1 MNKLVRGFAFD
12 GQVRLIGV
20 VSTDIVQD
28 ALDIHKLSP
37 VATAS
42 LGKLL
47 TAGVIMGSMMKNDT
61 DKLTLMVKGDGPI
74 GNIVVCGNS
83 KGEVKGYAYNPYVD
97 IPLNNEGRIDV
108 GAAVGKRGLLSVI
121 KDIGLKE
128 PQTGSVEITTGEIT
142 DELLEYFTV
151 SEQVPSVIDL
161 GVLVTKEASVS
172 VAGGYLLQL
181 MPGIDTAIID
191 MIVGRISNL
200 RPICEL
206 LKEGFSILDILK
218 AISGDDNVI
227 VLEESEPR
235 FKCDCSRDRMEAALN
250 TLSKEE
256 RKKMIEEDGFIE
268 MKCSFCKKVEHFN

>member
-1 MNKLVRGFAFD
+1 MDKLVRGFAFD

-20 VSTDIVQD
+20 ISTDIVQA

-37 VATAS
+37 VATAA

-47 TAGVIMGSMMKNDT
+47 TAGAIMGSMMKNDT
-61 DKLTLMVKGDGPI
+61 DKLTLMIKGNGPL

-83 KGEVKGYAYNPYVD
+83 KGEVKGYVHNPVTD
-97 IPLNNEGRIDV
+97 VPLTKNGRIDI
-108 GAAVGKRGLLSVI
+108 GAGVGKSGLLSVI

-161 GVLVTKEASVS
+161 GVLVTKDAKVS
-172 VAGGYLLQL
+172 AAGGYLLQL

-200 RPICEL
+200 RPISEL
-206 LKEGFSILDILK
+206 LREGFSITDILK
-218 AISGDDNVI
+218 AISGDDNVV
-227 VLEESEPR
+227 VLKETEPH
-235 FKCDCSRDRMEAALN
+235 FVCDCSRERMEMALS
-250 TLSKEE
+250 TISSDE

-268 MKCSFCKKVEHFN
+268 MKCSFCGKVERFN